1 MYANVAR
8 SSLDPKIKEL
18 ICNPNLIYY
27 LRVSDRSSSVALP
40 GATAYPAVRIT
51 AFFWERQMSWF
62 IYEVPEYNEDGARIE
77 PFSDLRSRVMK
88 VSGQAMADELESV
101 RENAAATANTP
112 THPLRA
118 AENPH
123 VFPIPYADSMILVG
137 FIFELTRESR
147 QLVVSPVEMPW
158 LKGA

>member
-1 MYANVAR
+1 
-8 SSLDPKIKEL
+8 
-18 ICNPNLIYY
+18 
-27 LRVSDRSSSVALP
+27 
-40 GATAYPAVRIT
+40 
-51 AFFWERQMSWF
+51 MSWF

-101 RENAAATANTP
+101 RENAATTADTP
-112 THPLRA
+112 TRPLRA

-137 FIFELTRESR
+137 FIFELEREFR

>member
-1 MYANVAR
+1 
-8 SSLDPKIKEL
+8 
-18 ICNPNLIYY
+18 
-27 LRVSDRSSSVALP
+27 
-40 GATAYPAVRIT
+40 
-51 AFFWERQMSWF
+51 MSWF
-62 IYEVPEYNEDGARIE
+62 IYEVPEFNEDAARIE
-77 PFSDLRSRVMK
+77 PFSDLRSRVVK

-112 THPLRA
+112 AHALRG

-137 FIFELTRESR
+137 FIFELAREGR

-158 LKGA
+158 LKDAV

>member
-1 MYANVAR
+1 
-8 SSLDPKIKEL
+8 
-18 ICNPNLIYY
+18 
-27 LRVSDRSSSVALP
+27 
-40 GATAYPAVRIT
+40 
-51 AFFWERQMSWF
+51 MSWF

-77 PFSDLRSRVMK
+77 PFSDLRSRVVK

-112 THPLRA
+112 TRELRA
-118 AENPH
+118 VENPH

-137 FIFELTRESR
+137 FIFELKRESR

-158 LKGA
+158 LKDA

>member
-1 MYANVAR
+1 
-8 SSLDPKIKEL
+8 
-18 ICNPNLIYY
+18 
-27 LRVSDRSSSVALP
+27 
-40 GATAYPAVRIT
+40 
-51 AFFWERQMSWF
+51 MSWF

-77 PFSDLRSRVMK
+77 PYSDLRSRVMK

-101 RENAAATANTP
+101 RENAATTADTS
-112 THPLRA
+112 TRRLRA

-137 FIFELTRESR
+137 FIFELEREFR

>member
-1 MYANVAR
+1 MYAPRGTLFFASATHFQMLFDMQNDPAHITIDCAHLHVADH
-8 SSLDPKIKEL
+8 SAIA
-18 ICNPNLIYY
+18 
-27 LRVSDRSSSVALP
+27 ALE
-40 GATAYPAVRIT
+40 AVQGRY
-51 AFFWERQMSWF
+51 ERA
-62 IYEVPEYNEDGARIE
+62 G
-77 PFSDLRSRVMK
+77 

-101 RENAAATANTP
+101 RENAATTADTS
-112 THPLRA
+112 TCRLRA

-137 FIFELTRESR
+137 FIFELEREFR